1 MTVNITAALRDARAL
16 WQRDRDTLLRI
27 AGPFLFLPTFA
38 SLLLIPYVGPE
49 PGAGQEAAQQAMLNW
64 LGLHIHWI
72 AVRLVIDMFGVAAL
86 LTLYLDRSHQTVG
99 EALIR
104 ASRLFGGYLLA
115 SLLAW
120 AIVFVGLLAFIA
132 PGLYAVGRLTM
143 VGPAVVAER
152 KTEFGQAIA
161 RSIQLT
167 RGNGWSLLGVIA
179 AVTLAGNIATL
190 IVLRIGEGMAAAN
203 ATNPVTVAIL
213 GAAGAA
219 VATLTTIARVL
230 IEVAIY
236 RRLVANSG
244 I

>member
-1 MTVNITAALRDARAL
+1 MTINLTAALRDAREL

-27 AGPFLFLPTFA
+27 AGPFLFLPSFT
-38 SLLLIPYVGPE
+38 SLLLMPDVVTA
-49 PGAGQEAAQQAMLNW
+49 PGGSDEAAQEAMIAW

-86 LTLYLDRSHQTVG
+86 LTLYLDRGHETLGQ
-99 EALIR
+99 ALIR
-104 ASRLFGGYLLA
+104 ASKLFGGYLLA
-115 SLLAW
+115 SLFAW
-120 AIVFVGLLAFIA
+120 AIVFVGLLGFIA

-143 VGPAVVAER
+143 VGPVVVAER
-152 KTEFGQAIA
+152 RSGFGDAIA

-167 RGNGWSLLGVIA
+167 RGNGWSLFGVVA
-179 AVTLAGNIATL
+179 AVTLAGYMVTIF
-190 IVLRIGEGMAAAN
+190 VLRIEDGMAAAN

-213 GAAGAA
+213 DAAGAA

-230 IEVAIY
+230 IEIAIY
-236 RRLVANSG
+236 RRLVTRNG